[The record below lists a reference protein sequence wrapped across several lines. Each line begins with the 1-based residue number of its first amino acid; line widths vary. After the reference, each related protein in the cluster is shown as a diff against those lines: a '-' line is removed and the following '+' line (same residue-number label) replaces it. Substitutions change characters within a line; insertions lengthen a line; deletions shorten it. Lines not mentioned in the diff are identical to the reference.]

1 MKPSHLLGPAERLHL
16 ERAIV
21 EAERATRGEL
31 VVVVVRACDSY
42 ATVGWRLGVLLAGL
56 AFLALALFAPPL
68 APWLLLSA
76 QAGALGVAHAL
87 VRFDP
92 IRRALVR
99 DGLLEERAA
108 ERARR
113 AFAES
118 GLTRSA
124 GRCGIL
130 LFVALLE
137 RRVVVLAGEGIHRAL
152 GPDESWQEVVQIAL
166 DGLRQGE
173 AARGLEAAV
182 RRCGEI
188 LTRHLPAPARELSG
202 LPQALVLEDD

>member
-1 MKPSHLLGPAERLHL
+1 MKPSRLLGPAERLHL
-16 ERAIV
+16 EGVIV

-31 VVVVVRACDSY
+31 VVVVVRACDPY
-42 ATVGWRLGVLLAGL
+42 PAAGWRLGVLLAGL
-56 AFLALALFAPPL
+56 AFLGLALFAPPL

-92 IRRALVR
+92 LRRALVR

-108 ERARR
+108 ARARR

-124 GRCGIL
+124 GGCGLL

-137 RRVVVLAGEGIHRAL
+137 RRVVVLAGEGLHRTL
-152 GPDESWQEVVQIAL
+152 GPGESWEEVVEIAL
-166 DGLRQGE
+166 EGLRRGD

-188 LTRHLPAPARELSG
+188 LTRRLPAAAREPSG